1 MLPVLHDSAVHS
13 VYVCAFLLFQCRWW
27 LRLHPDHHTCDRGS
41 VVVVVVVGVV
51 VVFVKTFLWLWELSG
66 ACVVC
71 GVCEVCGGDV
81 CVCVNMYVCE
91 K

>member
-1 MLPVLHDSAVHS
+1 MDVWMCGWMSVSVCD
-13 VYVCAFLLFQCRWW
+13 VYVCICMY
-27 LRLHPDHHTCDRGS
+27 
-41 VVVVVVVGVV
+41 
-51 VVFVKTFLWLWELSG
+51 
-66 ACVVC
+66 VVC